1 MHCSFIKALII
12 IYSSSIIIIIIIIF
26 SIIQKACAS
35 YSFHGGDW
43 RVSQDFDALLN
54 VHVTN
59 CHCKLN
65 GQCISF
71 IRFRKTRKHCIDGHF
86 ELHGDTHVHEDM

>member
-1 MHCSFIKALII
+1 MLALVTVSMAVI
-12 IYSSSIIIIIIIIF
+12 
-26 SIIQKACAS
+26 
-35 YSFHGGDW
+35 GGSLRTLARFW
-43 RVSQDFDALLN
+43 LLN

-59 CHCKLN
+59 CHCELN

-71 IRFRKTRKHCIDGHF
+71 IRFQKTRKHCIDGHF